1 MWAVVGLGNP
11 GRRYSATRHNVGFMF
26 IKRLARDQDIKVK
39 KRKFLSKTAEVEI
52 AEERVVLAMPQT
64 FMNKSGEA
72 VRALLEGT
80 GIEPGKLVVVYD
92 DIALPLGQT
101 RVRKEGGAGT
111 HKGMVSIVEEIETTR
126 FPRIRVGIGPFP
138 DGADRVDYVLSPF
151 ADSEKELLEKSLERA
166 GQALALILAGRID
179 QAMNSYN

>member
-26 IKRLARDQDIKVK
+26 IKRLARDRDVKVK

-52 AEERVVLAMPQT
+52 AQERVVLAMPQT

-80 GIEPGKLVVVYD
+80 GIEPGKLVVIYD
-92 DIALPLGQT
+92 DVDLPLGQI

-111 HKGMVSIVEEIETTR
+111 HKGMISIVEEIETTR
-126 FPRIRVGIGPFP
+126 FPRIRVGVGPFP
-138 DGADRVDYVLSPF
+138 DGGDRVDYVLSRF
-151 ADSEKELLEKSLERA
+151 ADSEKELVEQSLERA
-166 GQALALILAGRID
+166 GRALALIMAGHID